1 MLRFRA
7 TETTSR
13 TRYGP
18 ADIRDCKII
27 EGIAFEEEKEE
38 YVVGFRLGFSET
50 STGEIGLEVDRGRIC
65 VKVFDFFDGIL
76 RNYAD
81 RVSGPQMESDGKR
94 ISVKWSA
101 IAKFNKDVSL
111 EELRSRDAKI
121 SDKVVAEERHK
132 AMEETKR
139 KIGLEMP

>member
-18 ADIRDCKII
+18 ADVRDCKII

-38 YVVGFRLGFSET
+38 YAVGFRLGFSER
-50 STGEIGLEVDRGRIC
+50 EIGLEVDRGRIC

-81 RVSGPQMESDGKR
+81 RVNGPQMESDGKR
-94 ISVKWSA
+94 ISAKWSA

-111 EELRSRDAKI
+111 EELLSRDAKI
-121 SDKVVAEERHK
+121 SEKAIAEERHK